1 METQWMA
8 EFPHAATDK
17 RPRKRPRLTWDV
29 PPQIP
34 PAMVLLPLCSSPRS
48 LLSIFSSLRPFLEL
62 SLLSVPVTLYC
73 GKEAAHI
80 AGANQLLQS
89 FYDGG
94 VPRYASPPWR
104 GDNKD
109 GHYIFSIGDNLTPR
123 YRILSKMGEDY
134 HTHICVTVMHELRL
148 IHTDL
153 KPENIL
159 LVSSEYV
166 KVPDYK
172 VL

>member
-1 METQWMA
+1 MQTQWMA

-34 PAMVLLPLCSSPRS
+34 PAM
-48 LLSIFSSLRPFLEL
+48 
-62 SLLSVPVTLYC
+62 VPVTLYC